1 MCSWWKIIS
10 EECVGGGR
18 GREGKVQRWGL
29 GVDDVR
35 VLGKGF
41 GKRRRVKVSRINQS
55 GTLTRKMDYA
65 AVKTEGAIKFRPH
78 RSTDLL
84 CSVFLF
90 CQFYIRSFAV
100 FASIHC
106 SKGIGQDCQKS
117 RQIRFL
123 FDESWTKVGRKL
135 DENWTNRVKNGVK
148 IRRPRDI
155 SAVPRASKVDNSR
168 LRSRGET
175 KVVRSKDGCDRQS
188 ILPRFR
194 DFSYRARPTRFIE
207 LCYFF
212 SLFFFFSF
220 FTSVASPPLLIL
232 ERDNVPLCDFE
243 CFMCSLGVFPS
254 RGLEEKKVW
263 K

>member
-1 MCSWWKIIS
+1 M
-10 EECVGGGR
+10 
-18 GREGKVQRWGL
+18 
-29 GVDDVR
+29 
-35 VLGKGF
+35 
-41 GKRRRVKVSRINQS
+41 
-55 GTLTRKMDYA
+55 
-65 AVKTEGAIKFRPH
+65 
-78 RSTDLL
+78 
-84 CSVFLF
+84 
-90 CQFYIRSFAV
+90 
-100 FASIHC
+100 
-106 SKGIGQDCQKS
+106 
-117 RQIRFL
+117 
-123 FDESWTKVGRKL
+123 
-135 DENWTNRVKNGVK
+135 KNGVK

-188 ILPRFR
+188 VLPRFR

-243 CFMCSLGVFPS
+243 CFTRSLGVFPS
-254 RGLEEKKVW
+254 RGPEEKKVCGN
-263 K
+263 KNRRLG

>member
-1 MCSWWKIIS
+1 MTYGCWEKDS
-10 EECVGGGR
+10 
-18 GREGKVQRWGL
+18 
-29 GVDDVR
+29 
-35 VLGKGF
+35 GKG
-41 GKRRRVKVSRINQS
+41 GVLRCRELINR

-90 CQFYIRSFAV
+90 CQFYIRSFAL
-100 FASIHC
+100 FASIDC
-106 SKGIGQDCQKS
+106 WKGIGQDCQKS

-188 ILPRFR
+188 MLPRFR
-194 DFSYRARPTRFIE
+194 DFSYRALVLRVLSSSVI
-207 LCYFF
+207 
-212 SLFFFFSF
+212 FFSF
-220 FTSVASPPLLIL
+220 FLFFIFYLCRLSSSADPGTRQCAPL
-232 ERDNVPLCDFE
+232 
-243 CFMCSLGVFPS
+243 
-254 RGLEEKKVW
+254 
-263 K
+263 

>member
-1 MCSWWKIIS
+1 M
-10 EECVGGGR
+10 
-18 GREGKVQRWGL
+18 
-29 GVDDVR
+29 DDVR
-35 VLGKGF
+35 VPGKGF
-41 GKRRRVKVSRINQS
+41 GKRRRVKVSRINKS

-90 CQFYIRSFAV
+90 CQFYIRSFAS

-135 DENWTNRVKNGVK
+135 DENWTKIGRTAWNMVWKFVDRGTFPRCRERRKSITVAYDREGKPKLFDRRMAAIGKVYCLVSATSRIALVLRVLSSSV
-148 IRRPRDI
+148 
-155 SAVPRASKVDNSR
+155 
-168 LRSRGET
+168 T
-175 KVVRSKDGCDRQS
+175 
-188 ILPRFR
+188 
-194 DFSYRARPTRFIE
+194 
-207 LCYFF
+207 FF
-212 SLFFFFSF
+212 SLFFSFFSF
-220 FTSVASPPLLIL
+220 FASVASPPLLIL

-243 CFMCSLGVFPS
+243 CLMCSLGVFPS
-254 RGLEEKKVW
+254 RGLEENKVEI
-263 K
+263 KTGG